1 MSNEPKIHL
10 IFIRRKK
17 LNDMSWHLW
26 AFKLWKVAW
35 PIPAG
40 YSVLYAYYQGKP
52 SLPSDKSLLLIPKR
66 LECSVLYITFASDMS
81 LFILLG
87 IWEARHFFVSW
98 NKSSQTWVTFPM
110 AVTTISSQTSEL
122 FAQRDSTKVWVV
134 NYRRRVPPPPHN
146 MFPVYFLMQTK
157 KVWESIDNVLIT

>member
-1 MSNEPKIHL
+1 MKCHNIFEHSNYEKWPDQVR
-10 IFIRRKK
+10 IFQFSR
-17 LNDMSWHLW
+17 DDDSP
-26 AFKLWKVAW
+26 V
-35 PIPAG
+35 G

-52 SLPSDKSLLLIPKR
+52 SLPSNKSLLFKR

-87 IWEARHFFVSW
+87 KWEARHFFVSW

-157 KVWESIDNVLIT
+157 RYEKVLIMG

>member
-1 MSNEPKIHL
+1 
-10 IFIRRKK
+10 
-17 LNDMSWHLW
+17 
-26 AFKLWKVAW
+26 
-35 PIPAG
+35 
-40 YSVLYAYYQGKP
+40 
-52 SLPSDKSLLLIPKR
+52 
-66 LECSVLYITFASDMS
+66 MS

-134 NYRRRVPPPPHN
+134 NYRRRVPPPHN

-157 KVWESIDNVLIT
+157 KVWESIDNVFTSIEKMCRGVKGCGKNFAMKCFVFLRCTCSALYCSYLGCLSTQTRRAFGIASILVSVMHNGRWLVKTKEIPTCTPLGL